1 MHVVLDNTAPKIRD
15 CIKSVGDVE
24 VEYSTAA
31 GRDQFARIKVLGDA
45 DLDAGDC
52 VRAVFAD
59 LRFTPTEPQTWIE
72 EYSP

>member
-1 MHVVLDNTAPKIRD
+1 MHSVLDNTAPKIRE
-15 CIKSVGDVE
+15 CIKRAGEVE

-45 DLDAGDC
+45 DQGPGDC
-52 VRAVFAD
+52 IRALFAD
-59 LRFTPTEPQTWIE
+59 LRFTPTAPQTWIE

>member
-1 MHVVLDNTAPKIRD
+1 MHAVLDTATPRIHE
-15 CIKSVGDVE
+15 CINSVGEVE

-45 DLDAGDC
+45 DHGTGDC
-52 VRAVFAD
+52 IRAVFAD